1 MDEKSFDEAAREFAE
16 ALNQAGRLLGSALQD
31 ARRQIELDR
40 DLIERRMSEARAE
53 FRNVMEHGRAAFEA
67 ARAEFEREFAQS
79 RWSGGAAWDS
89 RDWEEDVPPTPPKPP
104 TTPKAPKAPG
114 KPSANRK
121 PGPRRR
127 RGGPQAGE
135 PAPVEPKPRPTT
147 LTGGAE
153 APIE

>member
-16 ALNQAGRLLGSALQD
+16 ALNQAGRLLGSAMQD

-40 DLIERRMSEARAE
+40 ELIERRMSEARAE

-79 RWSGGAAWDS
+79 RSANAGT
-89 RDWEEDVPPTPPKPP
+89 DWPPSPPSPPTPPTPP
-104 TTPKAPKAPG
+104 RAPKSP
-114 KPSANRK
+114 KPTGRGRTGPK
-121 PGPRRR
+121 PRR
-127 RGGPQAGE
+127 GGE

>member
-79 RWSGGAAWDS
+79 RSAKAGAGRPPS
-89 RDWEEDVPPTPPKPP
+89 PPSPPTPPTPPRAPKPP
-104 TTPKAPKAPG
+104 KPTGRGPG
-114 KPSANRK
+114 RK
-121 PGPRRR
+121 PR
-127 RGGPQAGE
+127 RGGD

>member
-16 ALNQAGRLLGSALQD
+16 ALNQAGRLLGSAMQD

-79 RWSGGAAWDS
+79 RSANTGAD
-89 RDWEEDVPPTPPKPP
+89 RPPSPPSPPRAPKAPKPPKPP
-104 TTPKAPKAPG
+104 EPTGKGRTGPKPK
-114 KPSANRK
+114 
-121 PGPRRR
+121 
-127 RGGPQAGE
+127 RGGE
-135 PAPVEPKPRPTT
+135 PAPVEPKPRPTP

>member
-16 ALNQAGRLLGSALQD
+16 ALNQAGRLLGSAMQD

-40 DLIERRMSEARAE
+40 ELIERRMGEARAE

-79 RWSGGAAWDS
+79 RSANAGT
-89 RDWEEDVPPTPPKPP
+89 DWPPSPPSPPTPPTPPRAPKPP
-104 TTPKAPKAPG
+104 KPTGRGRTGPK
-114 KPSANRK
+114 
-121 PGPRRR
+121 PRR
-127 RGGPQAGE
+127 GGE